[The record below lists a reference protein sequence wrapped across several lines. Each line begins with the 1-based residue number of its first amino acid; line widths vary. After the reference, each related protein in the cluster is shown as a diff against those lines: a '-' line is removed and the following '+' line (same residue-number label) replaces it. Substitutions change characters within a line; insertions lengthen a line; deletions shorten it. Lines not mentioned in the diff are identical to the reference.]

1 MQTTMQ
7 CIILQCNK
15 RFLYLRGRDQ
25 MTHVKNIYGEMKPE
39 ITADDLEAEAE
50 VQTTEID
57 EE

>member
-1 MQTTMQ
+1 MQ